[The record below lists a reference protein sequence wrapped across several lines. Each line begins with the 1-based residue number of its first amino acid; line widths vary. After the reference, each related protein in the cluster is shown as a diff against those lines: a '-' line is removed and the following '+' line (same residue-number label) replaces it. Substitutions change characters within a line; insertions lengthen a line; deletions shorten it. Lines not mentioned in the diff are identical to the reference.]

1 MQLRGIG
8 LDWVAKADID
18 GHGLEA
24 PAGQLAVDLVMRGS
38 SALADFIEAI
48 GLRWMRTRRSRRDR
62 QRAR

>member
-24 PAGQLAVDLVMRGS
+24 PAGQLAVDLVTHG

-62 QRAR
+62 QPAR